1 MKDDVD
7 GVKKT
12 NSFINL
18 VQFSL
23 HLEQG
28 GLTLR
33 ECYFLIKNDAQSLDI
48 MRFPAAIQ
56 RLRGTK
62 NILLLYSERK
72 CSTKPLYQENKVSVS
87 MEFKIFTTCGTKAC
101 YIGLQCLEC
110 DLTLSY
116 SVQIYGKKYSVK

>member
-33 ECYFLIKNDAQSLDI
+33 ECCYLIKKMMPNSWTSCTSQLLFSSSEETRTFCYSTLGESALQILYI
-48 MRFPAAIQ
+48 KR
-56 RLRGTK
+56 TK
-62 NILLLYSERK
+62 FLFQWNL
-72 CSTKPLYQENKVSVS
+72 KP
-87 MEFKIFTTCGTKAC
+87 FTTCGTKAF

-116 SVQIYGKKYSVK
+116 SVQIYGKKIL